1 VSTRRRLGARCPAVA
16 NADVAMTMIPCLSIA
31 PPNTVTADG
40 DPSEPH
46 MDVNAIVE
54 GDAEMK
60 TP

>member
-1 VSTRRRLGARCPAVA
+1 M
-16 NADVAMTMIPCLSIA
+16 NA
-31 PPNTVTADG
+31 VTADG
-40 DPSEPH
+40 NPSDPH